1 MPFQVVWQD
10 EARRILLMRGTNLV
24 SWNEVYQSFD
34 QAGALLEGIEH
45 SVITLIVFDDFPKGL
60 IMPNVRHIMRKTPET
75 IVGSVIV
82 LDYKRTTAK
91 FIEMMIKA
99 VRSVTGGTTPL
110 EFASTLDDGVREAE
124 KLLASYQQQTDA
136 SADG

>member
-45 SVITLIVFDDFPKGL
+45 AIITLIVFDDFPKGL

-99 VRSVTGGTTPL
+99 VRSVTSGTTPL
-110 EFASTLDDGVREAE
+110 EFASTLEDGVREAE